1 MNRFNMIR
9 NVYRSNPP
17 LYLGA
22 TFCVSGLFWIMFNML
37 DELLYFDPIFYFYV
51 PNDAIWGFVLST
63 LGACLIGLVIS
74 LNVYLLRNSKPII
87 TRSLIS
93 GSFLAL
99 LSSLCASCSSI
110 GFLLISTF
118 GVTGIMTTNFL
129 TNYQIYLRLLSVFIL
144 MWAVYG
150 ITGRIVK
157 GCKL

>member
-1 MNRFNMIR
+1 MNRINVIS
-9 NVYRSNPP
+9 NVYRSNLR

-37 DELLYFDPIFYFYV
+37 DELLYFNPIFYFYI
-51 PNDAIWGFVLST
+51 PNDAIWGFILST
-63 LGACLIGLVIS
+63 FGACLIGLVIS
-74 LNVYLLRNSKPII
+74 LNVYLLRNSKPNINK
-87 TRSLIS
+87 SLIS

-99 LSSLCASCSSI
+99 ISSLCVSCSSI
-110 GFLLISTF
+110 GFLLISTL
-118 GVTGIMTTNFL
+118 GVTGVITANFL
-129 TNYQIYLRLLSVFIL
+129 TNYQIYLRLLSLFIL